1 MKTSHYLLIAAVLIT
16 LTGMVATDVLLAREY
31 AKIDWRDPY
40 QFFVRRDLPAATHL
54 VINGTGSR
62 EIFVET
68 GQRSQALIAPDDSS
82 FFSFRMQH
90 DTLHVSFNPD
100 TANHSSPSGSVWN
113 NPMTGLVVRLPAFVS
128 VRGINTRLTIQNRT
142 QPTLDVSLQ
151 NSVLFANKLTA
162 SPVLHLTETQNSFAL
177 LRDGHYKAVA
187 LVVQDSSA
195 VHLHDPQIDAFSPTL
210 SDRAEVQFK
219 GKATRWVK

>member
-31 AKIDWRDPY
+31 EKIDWSDPY
-40 QFFVRRDLPAATHL
+40 QFFARRSLPAATHL

-68 GQRSQALIAPDDSS
+68 GQQAQALIAPADSS

-100 TANHSSPSGSVWN
+100 TADHERPIRTVWN
-113 NPMTGLVVRLPAFVS
+113 NPTTGLVVRLPAFVS
-128 VRGINTRLTIQNRT
+128 VRGINTRLTIQDRT

-151 NSVLFANKLTA
+151 NSVLFANKLT
-162 SPVLHLTETQNSFAL
+162 ST
-177 LRDGHYKAVA
+177 LR
-187 LVVQDSSA
+187 
-195 VHLHDPQIDAFSPTL
+195 
-210 SDRAEVQFK
+210 
-219 GKATRWVK
+219 

>member
-16 LTGMVATDVLLAREY
+16 LTGMVATDVLLTREY
-31 AKIDWRDPY
+31 KKIDWSDPY
-40 QFFVRRDLPAATHL
+40 QFFARRSLPSATHL

-62 EIFVET
+62 DIFVET
-68 GQRSQALIAPDDSS
+68 AQRAQALIAPDDSS
-82 FFSFRMQH
+82 YFSFRMQH

-100 TANHSSPSGSVWN
+100 TADHQRPIQSVWN
-113 NPMTGLVVRLPAFVS
+113 SRSTGLVLRLPAFVS
-128 VRGINTRLTIQNRT
+128 VRGINTRLTIQERT

-162 SPVLHLTETQNSFAL
+162 SPVLRLTETQKSFAI
-177 LRDGHYKAVA
+177 LRSGTYKAVEV
-187 LVVQDSSA
+187 VVQDSSA
-195 VHLHDPQIDAFSPTL
+195 IHIDDTQMDAFSPTL
-210 SDRAEVQFK
+210 SDQAEVQFR